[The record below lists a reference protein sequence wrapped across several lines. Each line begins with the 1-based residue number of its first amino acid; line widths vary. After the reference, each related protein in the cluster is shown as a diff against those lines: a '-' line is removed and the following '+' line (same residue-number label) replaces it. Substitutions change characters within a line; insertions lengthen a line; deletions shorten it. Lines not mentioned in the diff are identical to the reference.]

1 MPDSSG
7 TRDLLAVGGWLAGSP
22 PELLAQIAEL
32 VLPRRFGDGALIYAP
47 GDSAD
52 QLCGVAAGRVRFSA
66 VTPDGRE
73 ILVRLFERGDWFGYA
88 SLLAGSGRRF
98 QARAVGP
105 TTLLS
110 VPAPQFRALLD
121 REPRL
126 YENLL
131 KLVSHDLQQ
140 AFEFIEDAMF
150 LPLAARLAKR
160 LLQLARAY
168 GEPTATGTR
177 IALHLPQQDLGR
189 MLGVS
194 RQMVSAELRAWK
206 ARGWVQV
213 EYGRLV
219 LADAAAL
226 ARIVAEASES

>member
-1 MPDSSG
+1 MPG
-7 TRDLLAVGGWLAGSP
+7 TSDTKRLLAAGAWLTGLP
-22 PELLAQIAEL
+22 TELLAQIAAL
-32 VLPRRFGDGALIYAP
+32 VVPRRFGDGELIYAP
-47 GDSAD
+47 GDTAD
-52 QLCGVAAGRVRFSA
+52 QLCGVAAGRIRFSA
-66 VTPDGRE
+66 VTSDGRE
-73 ILVRLFERGDWFGYA
+73 ILVQLFEHGEWFGYV
-88 SLLAGSGRRF
+88 SMLAGSKRRF

-105 TTLLS
+105 TTLLLL
-110 VPAPQFRALLD
+110 PAPGFRALLQ

-131 KLVSHDLQQ
+131 GLVSHNLQQ

-160 LLQLARAY
+160 LLELARAY
-168 GEPTATGTR
+168 GEPTAAGTR

-206 ARGWVQV
+206 ARGWVKV
-213 EYGRLV
+213 EYGHLV
-219 LADAAAL
+219 LCDSAAL
-226 ARIVAEASES
+226 ARLVAES

>member
-1 MPDSSG
+1 MPDISD
-7 TRDLLAVGGWLAGSP
+7 TRGLLAVGAWLDGLP
-22 PELLAQIAEL
+22 PELLAQITEL
-32 VLPRRFGDGALIYAP
+32 VVSRRFGDGALIYAP
-47 GDSAD
+47 GDTAD

-66 VTPDGRE
+66 ITPHGRE
-73 ILVRLFERGDWFGYA
+73 ILVRLFEHGDWFGYV
-88 SLLAGSGRRF
+88 SLLADSKRRF

-105 TTLLS
+105 TTVLS
-110 VPAPQFRALLD
+110 VPAPGFRALLE

-131 KLVSHDLQQ
+131 RLMSHNLQQ

-160 LLQLARAY
+160 LLELARAY
-168 GEPTATGTR
+168 GEPTTTGTR

-213 EYGRLV
+213 EYRRLV
-219 LADAAAL
+219 LCDCAAL
-226 ARIVAEASES
+226 ARLVAEASA

>member
-1 MPDSSG
+1 MPDICG
-7 TRDLLAVGGWLAGSP
+7 TRGLLEVGAWLDGLPA
-22 PELLAQIAEL
+22 ELLAQVAEL
-32 VLPRRFGDGALIYAP
+32 VVSRSFGDGELIYAP
-47 GDSAD
+47 GDTAD

-73 ILVRLFERGDWFGYA
+73 ILVRLFEHGDWFGYV
-88 SLLAGSGRRF
+88 SLLAGSKRRF

-105 TTLLS
+105 TTLLL
-110 VPAPQFRALLD
+110 VPAPRFRALLE

-131 KLVSHDLQQ
+131 RLMSLNLQQ
-140 AFEFIEDAMF
+140 AFEFIEDTMF

-160 LLQLARAY
+160 LLELARAY
-168 GEPTATGTR
+168 GEPTAIGTR
-177 IALHLPQQDLGR
+177 ITLHLPQQDLGR

-194 RQMVSAELRAWK
+194 RQMVSSELRAWK

-219 LADAAAL
+219 LCDPAAL
-226 ARIVAEASES
+226 ARMVAEASA

>member
-1 MPDSSG
+1 MPEISD
-7 TRDLLAVGGWLAGSP
+7 TRGLLAIGAWLEGSP

-32 VLPRRFGDGALIYAP
+32 AVPRSFGDGALIYAP
-47 GDSAD
+47 GDNAD
-52 QLCGVAAGRVRFSA
+52 QLCGVSAGRVRFSA

-73 ILVRLFERGDWFGYA
+73 ILVRLFEQGDWFGYA

-105 TTLLS
+105 TTLLT
-110 VPAPQFRALLD
+110 VPAPRFRALLD
-121 REPRL
+121 REPHL

-131 KLVSHDLQQ
+131 RLVSHDLQQ

-150 LPLAARLAKR
+150 LPLSARLAKR
-160 LLQLARAY
+160 LLELARAY
-168 GEPTATGTR
+168 GEPTATGIR

-194 RQMVSAELRAWK
+194 RQVVSAELRAWK

-219 LADAAAL
+219 LCDPAAL
-226 ARIVAEASES
+226 ARTVAEAGPS